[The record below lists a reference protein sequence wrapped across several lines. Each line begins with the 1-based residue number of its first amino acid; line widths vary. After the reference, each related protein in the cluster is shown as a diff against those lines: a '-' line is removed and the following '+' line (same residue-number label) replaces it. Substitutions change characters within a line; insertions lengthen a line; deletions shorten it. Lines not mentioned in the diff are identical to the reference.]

1 MTGTILDR
9 ILDAKRR
16 RLGDG
21 EFAPAPTAPAL
32 APDGARFESALRA
45 APAVIAEIK
54 HRSPSAGEILPGAA
68 ARVEAVAN
76 GYRRGGAA
84 ALSIVIE
91 QDFFGGDPAWLPR
104 AKAASGLPVLMKDF
118 IVDER
123 QVEFAASIGADAI
136 LLIVCALDRA
146 ALSRLHRR
154 ALELGLAVLVE
165 AHDEDEARSA
175 VDAGARIVGV
185 NARDLRTFR
194 VDLDRMARLGEAM
207 PTGVVRVAES
217 GIGGVDDVR
226 RLSRSGYG
234 AFLVGESLLRSGD
247 VARGVRLLR
256 GKGTTEVKVCGL
268 TREEDLKACRELGVD
283 HVGLNF
289 SPLSPRRLSTRD
301 GARLR
306 GAAEGFSRVV
316 AVFAGNPA
324 EEIEEIVRAVRPD
337 VLQLT
342 DPPEGDLA
350 REWPKPV
357 WQVVHVTDSLAVPGW
372 PGERLLFDTGGKGSP
387 GGTGETFDWRHF
399 QERRPSRP
407 FVLAGG
413 IRPENAAEAVR
424 LVRPWGVDVASGV
437 ESAPGIKDREK
448 IGRFVREVR
457 SVPDLPVEEQ
467 R

>member
-9 ILDAKRR
+9 ILEAKRH
-16 RLGDG
+16 RLRAG
-21 EFAPAPTAPAL
+21 EFAPAPAPSV
-32 APDGARFESALRA
+32 PPNGRRFEAALRA

-68 ARVEAVAN
+68 SRIETVAS

-104 AKAASGLPVLMKDF
+104 AKAATGLPILMKDF
-118 IVDER
+118 VVDER
-123 QVEFAASIGADAI
+123 QVDFAVSIGADAI
-136 LLIVCALDRA
+136 LLIVAALDQEK
-146 ALSRLHRR
+146 LSRLHRR
-154 ALELGLAVLVE
+154 ALEQGLAVLVE
-165 AHDEDEARSA
+165 AHDEDEIRRA

-194 VDLDRMARLGEAM
+194 VDLDRMARLGKTM
-207 PTGVVRVAES
+207 PASVVRVAES
-217 GIGGVDDVR
+217 GIGTVADVR
-226 RLSRSGYG
+226 RLSGSGYG

-247 VARGVRLLR
+247 VARGVRRLR
-256 GKGTTEVKVCGL
+256 GEGTVEVKVCGV
-268 TREEDLKACRELGVD
+268 TREEDLAACREHGVD

-289 SPLSPRRLSTRD
+289 SSLSPRRVSVTD

-306 GAAEGFSRVV
+306 VAAEGFGCVV
-316 AVFAGNPA
+316 AVFARNRP
-324 EEIEEIVRAVRPD
+324 EEIEHVMRAVRPD

-350 REWPKPV
+350 REWPLPV
-357 WQVVHVTDSLAVPGW
+357 WQAVHVTDPLVVPDW
-372 PGERLLFDTGGKGSP
+372 PGERLLFDTGGKGRP

-399 QERRPSRP
+399 QMVRPTRP
-407 FVLAGG
+407 FLLAGG
-413 IRPENAAEAVR
+413 LRPENAAEAIR
-424 LVRPWGVDVASGV
+424 RVRPSGVDVASGV

-448 IGRFVREVR
+448 IGRFVRAVR
-457 SVPDLPVEEQ
+457 SVPDLPT
-467 R
+467 